1 MSPISKKMSK
11 EKGKRRIQSSSV
23 TTVISIALVLFLLG
37 LLGILMS
44 GAKKISD
51 HVKENIGFHIYLKDN
66 VKEDAV
72 ERLQNFLSASSY
84 VKSHYYISKDSAA
97 VIYKKEVGDDFVK
110 FIGYNPL
117 PASVEV
123 LLNADYANSDSIAWI
138 QKQIL
143 EFSSV
148 KEFDYQQSL
157 VNLVNKNVSRI
168 ALVLLIFAGL
178 LMFIALALI
187 NNTIRL
193 TIYSKR
199 FLIKTMQLVGAT
211 GGFIRK
217 PFLINGIKHGIIAGI
232 IANSMLG
239 GIIYTAL
246 KKIPDIEQLTDTRM
260 LLFLSGIILALGIF
274 ISVASTYFAVRRYL
288 RLSAD
293 ELYY

>member
-1 MSPISKKMSK
+1 MPE
-11 EKGKRRIQSSSV
+11 EKNRRKIQSSSI
-23 TTVISIALVLFLLG
+23 TTVISISLVLFMLG
-37 LLGILMS
+37 LVGILFIS
-44 GAKKISD
+44 AKKISD
-51 HVKENIGFHIYLKDN
+51 HLKENIGFHIYLKDN
-66 VKEDAV
+66 TKEDAI
-72 ERLQNFLSASSY
+72 ERLQNFLNASKY

-97 VIYKKEVGDDFVK
+97 AIYKKEVGDDFVK

-117 PASVEV
+117 PASIEV
-123 LLNADYANSDSIAWI
+123 QLSAAYANPDSIAWI

-143 EFSSV
+143 EFSCV
-148 KEFDYQQSL
+148 KEFYYQESL
-157 VNLVNKNVSRI
+157 VNLVNKNVNRI
-168 ALVLLIFAGL
+168 ALVLLIFTGL

-211 GGFIRK
+211 AGFIRK

-232 IANSMLG
+232 IANLMLG
-239 GIIYTAL
+239 GLIYAAI
-246 KKIPDIEQLTDTRM
+246 KKVPDIDRIIDIHITIY
-260 LLFLSGIILALGIF
+260 LFGIVLILGIF
-274 ISVASTYFAVRRYL
+274 ISGISTYFAVRKYL